1 MGAFIR
7 MAVNGPD
14 GQNGLNLYFV
24 HEVHEVLKSM
34 KSMKS
39 ISAAMEQHC
48 LHRTLWSKTP
58 LFIAFALPP
67 AVKFR
72 SLVPP

>member
-1 MGAFIR
+1 MDLMDR
-7 MAVNGPD
+7 MD
-14 GQNGLNLYFV
+14 LIFTL
-24 HEVHEVLKSM
+24 SM

-67 AVKFR
+67 VVKFR
-72 SLVPP
+72 NLAQP

>member
-1 MGAFIR
+1 MDLMDR
-7 MAVNGPD
+7 MD
-14 GQNGLNLYFV
+14 LIFTLSM
-24 HEVHEVLKSM
+24 KSM

-39 ISAAMEQHC
+39 ISAAMEQPCTH
-48 LHRTLWSKTP
+48 SIPP

>member
-1 MGAFIR
+1 MDLMDR
-7 MAVNGPD
+7 MD
-14 GQNGLNLYFV
+14 LIFTLSM
-24 HEVHEVLKSM
+24 KSM

>member
-1 MGAFIR
+1 MDLMDR
-7 MAVNGPD
+7 MD
-14 GQNGLNLYFV
+14 LIFTLSM
-24 HEVHEVLKSM
+24 KSM

-39 ISAAMEQHC
+39 ISAAMEQPCTH
-48 LHRTLWSKTP
+48 SIP
-58 LFIAFALPP
+58 PFIAFALPP

>member
-1 MGAFIR
+1 MDLMDR
-7 MAVNGPD
+7 MD
-14 GQNGLNLYFV
+14 LIFTLSMKSMKSIKSM
-24 HEVHEVLKSM
+24 KSM

>member
-1 MGAFIR
+1 MDLMDR
-7 MAVNGPD
+7 MD
-14 GQNGLNLYFV
+14 LIFTLSM
-24 HEVHEVLKSM
+24 KSM

-58 LFIAFALPP
+58 PFHCFCIAPRRQIP
-67 AVKFR
+67 
-72 SLVPP
+72 

>member
-1 MGAFIR
+1 MNLMDR
-7 MAVNGPD
+7 MD
-14 GQNGLNLYFV
+14 LIFTLSM
-24 HEVHEVLKSM
+24 KSM

>member
-1 MGAFIR
+1 MDLMDR
-7 MAVNGPD
+7 MD
-14 GQNGLNLYFV
+14 LIFTLSM
-24 HEVHEVLKSM
+24 KSM

-67 AVKFR
+67 VVKFR
-72 SLVPP
+72 NLAQP

>member
-1 MGAFIR
+1 MDLMDR
-7 MAVNGPD
+7 MD
-14 GQNGLNLYFV
+14 LIFTL
-24 HEVHEVLKSM
+24 
-34 KSMKS
+34 SMKS

>member
-1 MGAFIR
+1 MDLMNRVDLIFTLS
-7 MAVNGPD
+7 M
-14 GQNGLNLYFV
+14 
-24 HEVHEVLKSM
+24 KSM

-58 LFIAFALPP
+58 PFHCFCIAPRRQIP
-67 AVKFR
+67 
-72 SLVPP
+72 